1 LFATGE
7 TGNDAENADEESVKL
22 GILGRFAKFLLARYA
37 CVCQNNNV
45 LKTTG
50 SISSAVPERL
60 ILTQLTWFSKAYSG
74 LRMEFRVMRLS
85 HTDGVMTLMEQV
97 ETRVRQST
105 HGRIRNLL
113 VEEVQG
119 RLVIR
124 GQAPSHHTKQLALH
138 GALELLPGD
147 RFSSVIT
154 VGPGTPVAEE
164 AAV

>member
-1 LFATGE
+1 
-7 TGNDAENADEESVKL
+7 
-22 GILGRFAKFLLARYA
+22 
-37 CVCQNNNV
+37 
-45 LKTTG
+45 
-50 SISSAVPERL
+50 
-60 ILTQLTWFSKAYSG
+60 
-74 LRMEFRVMRLS
+74 MRL
-85 HTDGVMTLMEQV
+85 TDSDGRMTLMEQV

-138 GALELLPGD
+138 GALELLSSD

-154 VGPGTPVAEE
+154 VG
-164 AAV
+164 